1 MDFLETTLGV
11 LLTNGVSLEGIGQ

>member
-11 LLTNGVSLEGIGQ
+11 LLTNCVILEGIGQ